1 MASFSSTSYGAKKLV
16 GWVMVVVFHHRYLRT
31 GGGGGLQC
39 KVDYCQIE
47 GAVVKER
54 AWRVCMCVC
63 VRERERESGRVCPL
77 Q

>member
-31 GGGGGLQC
+31 GGGGLQC

-54 AWRVCMCVC
+54 AWRVCVR
-63 VRERERESGRVCPL
+63 VRERVGGFAHYNDGTD
-77 Q
+77 